1 MKILLLSISLFLPL
15 TVVFG
20 QNPIAKKAPL
30 NPLPLEGLAYIVPSL
45 IDGDVT
51 YYKGHFYNDK
61 REQLLENGESFRSY
75 GNWTEKEASEAKSIY
90 MDFDPSGK
98 LLKLKDY
105 KNSSPL
111 TRLYTYNKKGLLVKS
126 VIFKDST
133 IYHYDHKDRLLKE
146 ERYFSSGNKKVVV
159 NYHYKTE
166 GNLLKITRQTVYPED
181 KEQDE
186 LHYRNGKLIYFKSVL
201 GEEYVGVPDTKGNI
215 TKTKNIKTNKVEKY
229 YYNVIYKD
237 EINPKDLVVIN
248 AKKNDYD
255 RRNFP
260 RFTVGDKILS
270 GLNLTTAGEDIIF
283 YIPTSQQYYIAR
295 NFLNRSVRKNDTVK
309 VALLQENNPY
319 LHVWSNDWGNY
330 YCLYKG
336 SDDSLKKY
344 QDENYSIYY
353 SPVDDTYFLVDR
365 QKNKTSQAGTLA
377 NAQTYKGSVLLY
389 VNYTKNI
396 AVNLL
401 EGSIMTNNLGWS
413 AKALNANEN
422 VLLKNN
428 KPRYIIPIVP
438 KPVHLKIYTGRK
450 YNNEV
455 IPQ

>member
-1 MKILLLSISLFLPL
+1 MKPLLLSISLFLSIA
-15 TVVFG
+15 VVYG

-61 REQLLENGESFRSY
+61 REQLLENGKSFRSY
-75 GNWTEKEASEAKSIY
+75 GDWTEKEAYKAKSIY

-98 LLKLKDY
+98 LLKLKDF
-105 KNSSPL
+105 KNSSIL

-126 VIFKDST
+126 TFYKDST
-133 IYHYDHKDRLLKE
+133 IYHYDNKDRLLNE

-159 NYHYKTE
+159 NYKYKTE
-166 GNLLKITRQTVYPED
+166 GNLLKITRQTVYPKD

-186 LHYRNGKLIYFKSVL
+186 LHYKNGKQIYLKSVL

-237 EINPKDLVVIN
+237 EINPKDLVVVN

-255 RRNFP
+255 RHNFP
-260 RFTVGDKILS
+260 RLMVGEKVISDQ
-270 GLNLTTAGEDIIF
+270 NLTTVGKHIIF
-283 YIPTSQQYYIAR
+283 YIPTTQQYYIAR
-295 NFLNRSVRKNDTVK
+295 NFYTGSVKKDDAVK
-309 VALLQENNPY
+309 VEVLQENNPY
-319 LHVWSNDWGNY
+319 LHVWGNDMGNY

-336 SDDSLKKY
+336 SDHSLKKY
-344 QDENYSIYY
+344 KDENYSIYY
-353 SPVDDTYFLVDR
+353 SPVDDTYFLVDI
-365 QKNKTSQAGTLA
+365 QKNKTSQAGTLV
-377 NAQTYKGSVLLY
+377 NAQTYKGSVLMY
-389 VNYTKNI
+389 MNYTKKI
-396 AVNLL
+396 SVNLL
-401 EGSIMTNNLGWS
+401 EGKIQTSNLGWS
-413 AKALNANEN
+413 AKPLNAKEA
-422 VLLKNN
+422 VLLKYN
-428 KPRYIIPIVP
+428 KPRYILPIVP
-438 KPVHLKIYTGRK
+438 KPEDLKIYIGRK

-455 IPQ
+455 IPK